1 MAGAWLCSRRIPP
14 ELQRSASPAQTA
26 GIPAKETDS
35 QTVTRE
41 ARERARW
48 PRAAHGICGTP
59 PYPLVDSSAREIQLY
74 RVRMQSPA
82 TAHKRRESEAGV
94 HGHARTSFGPPRPSR
109 WPAICTCPTSPSAT
123 HLRVGRRERAL
134 GATLEQT
141 WESTFVGP
149 VCVTP
154 IYRHHVGRVSR
165 PSSHRDEASHV
176 ICHARD
182 CQTASLRAANTKASL
197 GRNYLVIIIVF
208 IRGH

>member
-1 MAGAWLCSRRIPP
+1 MPGQNVGNMRAYEGGEVAHLGDEEEDVDAVEEEGSRHLRRAGVRSRAWLCSRRTPP

-141 WESTFVGP
+141 WKSP
-149 VCVTP
+149 PLSAPCV
-154 IYRHHVGRVSR
+154 
-165 PSSHRDEASHV
+165 
-176 ICHARD
+176 
-182 CQTASLRAANTKASL
+182 
-197 GRNYLVIIIVF
+197 
-208 IRGH
+208 